1 MSLSC
6 QLIGL
11 RMFCRGRAGLRT
23 SLHFTLQDAAN
34 RIVMISGPTQDCG
47 KTLVSTSLAAIEAQA
62 GLRVLFIDADMREG
76 YVHNIFDLKTI
87 PGFPTCLTENVISG
101 GDSAL

>member
-1 MSLSC
+1 
-6 QLIGL
+6 
-11 RMFCRGRAGLRT
+11 
-23 SLHFTLQDAAN
+23 
-34 RIVMISGPTQDCG
+34 MISGPTQDCG

-87 PGFPTCLTENVISG
+87 PGFPTCLTENVISAAIQRYEKG
-101 GDSAL
+101 NIDVLTCGPVPLRPLNC